1 MILHAIIRSDRCRPL
16 DICWVPQKTWEP
28 RMSDRTIRERLL
40 TSLRPSGG
48 AIVGVRIVEASDG
61 TWSMYV
67 KLSWKVGEHLVAVY
81 RSAQPKRYKSLS
93 AAVAHC
99 RAAYQYRGSII
110 LETEIQE
117 PLPHDEPPSHH

>member
-1 MILHAIIRSDRCRPL
+1 MMKMKSSDHASAVQPLIQTLGVSAYSVPTDFPESDGTL
-16 DICWVPQKTWEP
+16 EW
-28 RMSDRTIRERLL
+28 DRT
-40 TSLRPSGG
+40 T
-48 AIVGVRIVEASDG
+48 IVIVEASDG

-99 RAAYQYRGSII
+99 RAAYHYRGSII